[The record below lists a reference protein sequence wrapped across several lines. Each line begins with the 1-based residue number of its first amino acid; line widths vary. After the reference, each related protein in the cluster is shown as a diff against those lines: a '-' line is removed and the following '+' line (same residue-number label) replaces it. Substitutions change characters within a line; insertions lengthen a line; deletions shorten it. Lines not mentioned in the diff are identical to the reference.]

1 LIKNSPLYWL
11 NSVTYNK
18 KDKQVAV
25 IHFRE
30 LAMKPEILEQAADW
44 IDQETELTAKQK
56 AELGIWLQ
64 NPEHEAAYKKMQRV
78 MNSSGLVEAITL
90 SQQEKVNQVTKIKP
104 VVKVNYFQTPLAL
117 AASIA
122 CIFTFVYML
131 YPLTNTQPQVEVAA
145 QNIYQTELN
154 TEIAERS
161 SSMLKDGSKVH
172 LNANSM
178 LSVSQTKEQRLASLD
193 KGQVFFDVA
202 PDRNRPF
209 IINAGDST
217 ITVLGTSF
225 DVDRTANYTS
235 ISVYEGVVKVKAE
248 EEITLTKGQSIK
260 ISSGRIVDFK
270 NQLQDMLPLWRSGWL
285 EVDDGSIVDVVSQLQ
300 SYLDKEVVFDA
311 QLTDLRINGRFA
323 LDRPEES
330 LMLISNANQLELHYE
345 AQRIVLRPKK

>member
-1 LIKNSPLYWL
+1 
-11 NSVTYNK
+11 
-18 KDKQVAV
+18 
-25 IHFRE
+25 
-30 LAMKPEILEQAADW
+30 MKPEILEQAADW
-44 IDQETELTAKQK
+44 IDQKTELTTKQK
-56 AELGIWLQ
+56 ASLEIWLQ
-64 NPEHEAAYKKMQRV
+64 NSEHEAAYKKMQSV
-78 MNSSGLVEAITL
+78 MNSNELMEA
-90 SQQEKVNQVTKIKP
+90 VTHSKKENVKPAAKIKLETK
-104 VVKVNYFQTPLAL
+104 VKPLKYFQTPLAL
-117 AASIA
+117 AASVA

-172 LNANSM
+172 LNANSV

-202 PDRNRPF
+202 PDKNRPF

-225 DVDRTANYTS
+225 DVDRTPNYTS

-285 EVDDGSIVDVVSQLQ
+285 EVDDGSIVDVVAQLQ